1 MDNSYTKI
9 NILTVEKL
17 QIRIQEYLVFLLLLI
32 THWLPLDKSNDF
44 FMPLLPSRKKKI
56 QLEKNYLPRILRTI
70 EHNRESNK
78 K

>member
-1 MDNSYTKI
+1 MDNLYTKI

-17 QIRIQEYLVFLLLLI
+17 QIRIQEYLVFLNLLI
-32 THWLPLDKSNDF
+32 THSLPLDKPNDF
-44 FMPLLPSRKKKI
+44 FMLLLPSRKKI
-56 QLEKNYLPRILRTI
+56 QLEKNYLPRTLRTI

>member
-44 FMPLLPSRKKKI
+44 FNASVAQQEKKYIVRKELFTQNIKD
-56 QLEKNYLPRILRTI
+56 YRTQQG
-70 EHNRESNK
+70 K
-78 K
+78 

>member
-44 FMPLLPSRKKKI
+44 FNASVAQQEKKNIVRKELFTQNIKD
-56 QLEKNYLPRILRTI
+56 YRTQQG
-70 EHNRESNK
+70 K
-78 K
+78 

>member
-56 QLEKNYLPRILRTI
+56 QLEKNYLPRTLRTI